1 RTFVRSN
8 GATYYATKEN
18 SYAWYMLGFTQ
29 DYKALL
35 AREAEIA
42 LDPAKTYDD
51 VVLTTIKLADFQ
63 DAAKR
68 KNLEKQY
75 RYQLQSLQYLP
86 IYNRTSYL
94 RDDLA
99 AH

>member
-1 RTFVRSN
+1 
-8 GATYYATKEN
+8 
-18 SYAWYMLGFTQ
+18 
-29 DYKALL
+29 
-35 AREAEIA
+35 
-42 LDPAKTYDD
+42 
-51 VVLTTIKLADFQ
+51 LTTIKLADFQ